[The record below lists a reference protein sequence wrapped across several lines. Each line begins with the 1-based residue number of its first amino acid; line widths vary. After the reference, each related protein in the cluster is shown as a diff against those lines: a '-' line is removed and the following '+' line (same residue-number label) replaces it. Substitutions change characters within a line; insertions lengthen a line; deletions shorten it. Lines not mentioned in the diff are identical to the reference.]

1 MQPSRV
7 PLVYFQAWICDPMH
21 PRRVAGLQDSRATD
35 VPAIY
40 GARQSGHVRATRS
53 PFTAPGSAASVG
65 RGRSV
70 GGVLM
75 SPALPSRQRHCAKPP
90 TSVGVAFDYHFVLQ
104 ATALLMA
111 LMAIA
116 EIVVALHMAL
126 MAVVTRL
133 LVVRELTVPASSF
146 ISRVVVLQQGAA
158 FTLLPCLPAPM
169 VRETTTQNQA
179 LRSSYTKSSVRC
191 SVWSYLL
198 TVRALTVNKS
208 KQERRNPA
216 STISSPAL
224 WLQTVRSLLVCFSE

>member
-90 TSVGVAFDYHFVLQ
+90 TSGSSLRLPLRATGYSTAHGTDGDCRNCASATHGTDGSGYKVVG
-104 ATALLMA
+104 
-111 LMAIA
+111 
-116 EIVVALHMAL
+116 
-126 MAVVTRL
+126 
-133 LVVRELTVPASSF
+133 
-146 ISRVVVLQQGAA
+146 
-158 FTLLPCLPAPM
+158 C
-169 VRETTTQNQA
+169 
-179 LRSSYTKSSVRC
+179 
-191 SVWSYLL
+191 
-198 TVRALTVNKS
+198 
-208 KQERRNPA
+208 
-216 STISSPAL
+216 
-224 WLQTVRSLLVCFSE
+224 